1 MHLPNVLMQK
11 IIMIRN
17 LFIFEH
23 FTFSFH
29 KYYTML
35 LTCGIIEFSHA
46 HTLHDAVRLQSSI
59 CIKLSGLFM

>member
-46 HTLHDAVRLQSSI
+46 H
-59 CIKLSGLFM
+59 FMTQLGFKVPFALN